1 MTNDTDTR
9 TDTIIDLD
17 PDQVIE
23 NTDKSSETV
32 SAAPAKRMGRKRNWL
47 YLGVALLAAALG
59 GGWLYKDVLSAYLPS
74 DQMTALTDKVGILE
88 KNNTA
93 LREQLTSVDKLA
105 AQLKSDVDIMEAKD
119 AELAGLAEA
128 TQKIQGATADK
139 LAVLEQTLGET
150 KTALADIASRP
161 MVAANGTAMSVDS
174 SAISALQQRIVSLEK
189 DVASLKVK
197 PTEATD
203 NRAAL
208 SQGLSDLKAKIAAGT
223 GFRDEY
229 ERIQRMVPA
238 ASGLDVLQQHAA
250 LGLPDAKGLAAE
262 MKTLIGTLPKPIVP
276 GPVPESEG
284 WWSGIYN
291 SLSDLITIKIEG
303 DVDWPSAASAA
314 AALADSGD
322 LPQAIE
328 QLTKIEGEKPV
339 GVQQW
344 IDRANARLALETA
357 TKSVEDAVLRV
368 IAAKG

>member
-1 MTNDTDTR
+1 MNNTSETDS
-9 TDTIIDLD
+9 IIDLD

-23 NTDKSSETV
+23 NTDNLST
-32 SAAPAKRMGRKRNWL
+32 AAPLKRGMQKRNWL

-74 DQMTALTDKVGILE
+74 DQMTALTDKVAVLE
-88 KNNTA
+88 GSNAT
-93 LREQLTSVDKLA
+93 LREQLTNVDKLA
-105 AQLKSDVDIMEAKD
+105 AQLKSDVDSMEAKD

-128 TQKIQGATADK
+128 TQTVQSKTAEK
-139 LAVLEQTLGET
+139 LTALEQTLGDT
-150 KTALADIASRP
+150 KKALADIASRP
-161 MVAANGTAMSVDS
+161 VVAADGTAVPAD
-174 SAISALQQRIVSLEK
+174 AAVISALQLRIDSLEK

-223 GFRDEY
+223 GYRDEY

-250 LGLPDAKGLAAE
+250 LGLPDAKGLADE
-262 MKTLIGTLPKPIVP
+262 LKTLISTLPKPIVP

-284 WWSGIYN
+284 WWAGIYN
-291 SLSDLITIKIEG
+291 SLSELITIKIEG

-328 QLTKIEGEKPV
+328 QLSKIEGEKPL

-344 IDRANARLALETA
+344 IDRANGRLALEAA

>member
-1 MTNDTDTR
+1 MNNNTDPN

-23 NTDKSSETV
+23 NTEKSSE
-32 SAAPAKRMGRKRNWL
+32 MGTPTRRTSRKRNWL

-74 DQMTALTDKVGILE
+74 DQMRGLTDKVAILE
-88 KNNTA
+88 SGNA
-93 LREQLTSVDKLA
+93 ILREQLGSVDKLA
-105 AQLKSDVDIMEAKD
+105 AQLKSDIDAMEAKD
-119 AELAGLAEA
+119 AEFAGLAEA
-128 TQKIQGATADK
+128 AQKSQASTADK
-139 LAVLEQTLGET
+139 MAALEQGLGET
-150 KTALADIASRP
+150 KQALAELASRP
-161 MVAANGTAMSVDS
+161 TVAADGTAVAPD
-174 SAISALQQRIVSLEK
+174 AEVIAALTQRIDSLEK

-197 PTEATD
+197 PTEMAD
-203 NRAAL
+203 SRAAL

-223 GFRDEY
+223 GYRDEY

-250 LGLPDAKGLAAE
+250 LGLPDAKGLAGE
-262 MKTLIGTLPKPIVP
+262 LRGLIGYLPKPIVP
-276 GPVPESEG
+276 GPVPESQS
-284 WWSGIYN
+284 WWAGIYN
-291 SLSDLITIKIEG
+291 SLSDLITIKVEG

-328 QLTKIEGEKPV
+328 QLTKIEGAKPG

-344 IDRANARLALETA
+344 IDRANARLALEA
-357 TKSVEDAVLRV
+357 ALKSVEDAVLRV

>member
-1 MTNDTDTR
+1 MNNNTDVN

-17 PDQVIE
+17 PDQVTE
-23 NTDKSSETV
+23 NTDKPSIAV
-32 SAAPAKRMGRKRNWL
+32 PLKRGIQKRNWL

-59 GGWLYKDVLSAYLPS
+59 GGWLYKDVLSPYLPS
-74 DQMTALTDKVGILE
+74 DQMMALTDKVAVLE
-88 KNNTA
+88 SSNTA

-105 AQLKSDVDIMEAKD
+105 AQLKSDVDSMEAKD

-128 TQKIQGATADK
+128 SQTVQSKTTEKLTA
-139 LAVLEQTLGET
+139 LEQTLGDT
-150 KTALADIASRP
+150 KKALAGIASRP
-161 MVAANGTAMSVDS
+161 VVAADGTAIPADTA
-174 SAISALQQRIVSLEK
+174 AISAVQLRIDSLEK

-197 PTEATD
+197 PTEAAD

-208 SQGLSDLKAKIAAGT
+208 SQGLSDLKAKIAAGA
-223 GFRDEY
+223 GYRDEY

-238 ASGLDVLQQHAA
+238 ASGLDVLQQYAA
-250 LGLPDAKGLAAE
+250 LGLPEAKGLAAE
-262 MKTLIGTLPKPIVP
+262 LKTLIGTLPKPIVP
-276 GPVPESEG
+276 GPVPESQS
-284 WWSGIYN
+284 WWTGIYN

-314 AALADSGD
+314 AALAGSGD

-328 QLTKIEGEKPV
+328 QLSKIEGEKPA

-344 IDRANARLALETA
+344 IDRASGRLALEAA

>member
-1 MTNDTDTR
+1 MNNNTDTN

-23 NTDKSSETV
+23 NTEKPSETGM
-32 SAAPAKRMGRKRNWL
+32 AARRISRKRNWL

-59 GGWLYKDVLSAYLPS
+59 GGWLYRDVLSAYLPS
-74 DQMTALTDKVGILE
+74 DQMTALTNKVAVLE
-88 KNNTA
+88 NSNTS

-105 AQLKSDVDIMEAKD
+105 AQLKSDVDSMEAKD
-119 AELAGLAEA
+119 AELASLAEA
-128 TQKIQGATADK
+128 TQTIQSKTAEK
-139 LAVLEQTLGET
+139 LTSLEQTLGET
-150 KTALADIASRP
+150 RKSLLDLASRP
-161 MVAANGTAMSVDS
+161 AVAADGTAVPVDAA
-174 SAISALQQRIVSLEK
+174 AISALQQRVESLEK

-197 PTEATD
+197 PAEAAD

-208 SQGLSDLKAKIAAGT
+208 SQGLADLKAKIASGT
-223 GFRDEY
+223 GYRDEY

-250 LGLPDAKGLAAE
+250 LGLPDAKGLADE
-262 MKTLIGTLPKPIVP
+262 LKKLISTLPKPIVP

-284 WWSGIYN
+284 WWAGIYN

-303 DVDWPSAASAA
+303 DVDWPTAASAA

-328 QLTKIEGEKPV
+328 QMSKIEGEKPA

-344 IDRANARLALETA
+344 IDRANARLALEAA

>member
-1 MTNDTDTR
+1 MNNNTDPN

-23 NTDKSSETV
+23 NTEKSSE
-32 SAAPAKRMGRKRNWL
+32 MGTPTRRTSRKRNWL

-74 DQMTALTDKVGILE
+74 DQMTALTDKIAVLE
-88 KNNTA
+88 NSNAA
-93 LREQLTSVDKLA
+93 LREQLTNVDKLA
-105 AQLKSDVDIMEAKD
+105 AQLKSDVDVMEAKD

-128 TQKIQGATADK
+128 AQTVQTATAEK
-139 LAVLEQTLGET
+139 LSGLEQGLGDT
-150 KTALADIASRP
+150 KKALADLAARP
-161 MVAANGTAMSVDS
+161 IVAADGTSVPADS
-174 SAISALQQRIVSLEK
+174 AIISALQQRVESLEK

-197 PTEATD
+197 PTEVTD
-203 NRAAL
+203 NHAAL
-208 SQGLSDLKAKIAAGT
+208 SQGLSDLKAKIASGT
-223 GFRDEY
+223 GYRDEY
-229 ERIQRMVPA
+229 QRIQRMVPA

-262 MKTLIGTLPKPIVP
+262 LKMLIGTLPKPIVP

-284 WWSGIYN
+284 WWAGIYN

-328 QLTKIEGEKPV
+328 QLSKIEDEKPV

-344 IDRANARLALETA
+344 IDRANGRLALETA
-357 TKSVEDAVLRV
+357 MKSVEDAVLRV